1 MIIAHLGI
9 ALIILG
15 ITGSSIWQKENI
27 LRMKINESINFQN
40 YQISF
45 NKIEEIKGY
54 NYLALRGSFYV
65 YDINNEIITILEP
78 ENRFYNVTKNSTTE
92 ASIHTNLIRD
102 LYIVMGEGNF
112 DDGWVV
118 RMYYNPLVIWIWI
131 GVFVTFIGGILA
143 IYKNNRNLYSLNK

>member
-1 MIIAHLGI
+1 M
-9 ALIILG
+9 
-15 ITGSSIWQKENI
+15 
-27 LRMKINESINFQN
+27 
-40 YQISF
+40 
-45 NKIEEIKGY
+45 
-54 NYLALRGSFYV
+54 
-65 YDINNEIITILEP
+65 
-78 ENRFYNVTKNSTTE
+78 TKNSTTE